1 MRVIKSDRFSAPT
14 AAGITARPKPQGR
27 AAVVLAGRDAE
38 TLAPLA
44 KALRAR
50 GHFALTAGS
59 LAELEHLLAVGRTSI
74 VVADVDLTESPA
86 TVIGWIAERAPGAPV
101 LLLAGGDQRTAA
113 VDGLR
118 AGAYAYATKP
128 LDLDEVSLLLTRALS
143 ESRLSQQLADCQLAR
158 EQLEAETRRRDRG
171 VASRLALALQ
181 YRQGETACHMA
192 RIGLYSSTLG
202 AVLGW
207 GQEDIDDLR
216 VAASVHDIGTIGI
229 PERIL
234 AKPGSLTK
242 SELDLVRRHTRIG
255 ADILGRADTPIMDLA
270 REVALCHHE
279 RWDGNGYPLGLEGDE
294 IPLGARIVAVADVY
308 DVLVHGRVYFPPTS
322 EDYALD
328 YLERGRETQFDPE
341 VLDAFFSVLPQ
352 IQGIRA
358 ALVDAPLPAP
368 PPVQRQKRPA
378 LRLV

>member
-1 MRVIKSDRFSAPT
+1 MRVIRSDRFSAP
-14 AAGITARPKPQGR
+14 AAGITARPKAVGR
-27 AAVVLAGRDAE
+27 AGVVLAGRDAE

-44 KALRAR
+44 RALRAR
-50 GHFALTAGS
+50 GHFTLSAGS
-59 LAELEHLLAVGRTSI
+59 LEELDHLLSVGRTTIVIADLDLSTTAASI
-74 VVADVDLTESPA
+74 VNLV
-86 TVIGWIAERAPGAPV
+86 AERVPSAPV
-101 LLLAGGDQRTAA
+101 LLLAGADERTAA

-128 LDLDEVSLLLTRALS
+128 LDLDEVSLLLARAIS
-143 ESRLSQQLADCQLAR
+143 EGRIAQHLAECQLAR
-158 EQLEAETRRRDRG
+158 EQLEADSRRRDRG

-181 YRQGETACHMA
+181 YRQGEPACHMA

-202 AVLGW
+202 SVLGW
-207 GQEDIDDLR
+207 DQEDIDDLR

-229 PERIL
+229 PEKIL

-242 SELDLVRRHTRIG
+242 SERDLVRRHTRIG
-255 ADILGRADTPIMDLA
+255 ADILGRADTPMMDLA

-279 RWDGNGYPLGLEGDE
+279 RWDGDGYPLGLEGDE
-294 IPLGARIVAVADVY
+294 IPMAARIVTVADVY

-322 EDYALD
+322 ETYALD
-328 YLERGRETQFDPE
+328 FLERGRETQFDPE

-358 ALVDAPLPAP
+358 ALVDSPAAAP
-368 PPVQRQKRPA
+368 PPVQRERRPA